1 VQRCVSIEVKAK
13 ADVKNKDGHIPLH
26 LVATSPNATAEI
38 AKLLVEYTIK
48 SHAWESLNSF
58 DNNGDNALHLA
69 AEKANPDVLWE
80 FWKLNPLLKILFD

>member
-1 VQRCVSIEVKAK
+1 M
-13 ADVKNKDGHIPLH
+13 HIPLH

-58 DNNGDNALHLA
+58 DNNGDKMSSIVSSTSSSHGRT
-69 AEKANPDVLWE
+69 ESCSGVL
-80 FWKLNPLLKILFD
+80 PL